1 MVVEVNNLTDIEEIR
16 KKKLEAIRKK
26 ATEVEE
32 QADELT
38 LMKKEFTWA
47 DFGYDEPE
55 WAFRPSE
62 EMPGAL
68 DICQKRQTVALTG
81 DAGFAMLVTDL
92 LNRARLEE
100 LMMNKEAENNESN

>member
-62 EMPGAL
+62 EMPGAV
-68 DICQKRQTVALTG
+68 DICQKGQTVALTG
-81 DAGFAMLVTDL
+81 DAGFAMLVSDL

-100 LMMNKEAENNESN
+100 LMMNKEAENNEGN

>member
-1 MVVEVNNLTDIEEIR
+1 MTDDIEAIR

-68 DICQKRQTVALTG
+68 
-81 DAGFAMLVTDL
+81 VTDL

-100 LMMNKEAENNESN
+100 LMMNKGDENNEGN

>member
-1 MVVEVNNLTDIEEIR
+1 MTDDIEAIR

-55 WAFRPSE
+55 WAFRESE
-62 EMPGAL
+62 EMPGAF
-68 DICQKRQTVALTG
+68 DICQKRKTVALTG
-81 DAGFAMLVTDL
+81 DPGFAMLVTDL

-100 LMMNKEAENNESN
+100 LMTNNGGEENEGNSKV

>member
-1 MVVEVNNLTDIEEIR
+1 MTDDIEAIR

-26 ATEVEE
+26 TAEVEK

-38 LMKKEFTWA
+38 LMKNEFTWA
-47 DFGYDEPE
+47 DFGYEQPE
-55 WAFRPSE
+55 WGFRESQ

-68 DICQKRQTVALTG
+68 DICQRRPRHKSYETVALTG
-81 DAGFAMLVTDL
+81 DPGFAMLVTDL

-100 LMMNKEAENNESN
+100 LIMNKEAMNNEDN